1 MNIEINDFIN
11 DTSHS
16 TIVDLLVDFNR
27 KKTNNIHLEY
37 SNKPL
42 EIILRTLENE
52 IIGGIYGKSIWNTM
66 EIKTFIIK
74 EEYRNKGFGNRL
86 MEEVEN
92 EARKRKCDY
101 ISLDTF
107 SFQAPEFYKK
117 LGFQQVGVETDFPKS
132 YNKYYFR
139 KQICYPIDPQLAPTD
154 KV

>member
-11 DTSHS
+11 NESHL
-16 TIVDLLVDFNR
+16 TIVDLLIDFNR

-37 SNKPL
+37 INKPL
-42 EIILRTLENE
+42 EIILRNPENE
-52 IIGGIYGKSIWNTM
+52 IIGGIYGRSIWNTM

-74 EEYRNKGFGNRL
+74 NEYRNKGFGNKL
-86 MEEVEN
+86 MK
-92 EARKRKCDY
+92 EAEKEAKKRKCNY

-117 LGFQQVGVETDFPKS
+117 LGFQQVGIETDFPKN

-139 KQICYPIDPQLAPTD
+139 KNL
-154 KV
+154 

>member
-16 TIVDLLVDFNR
+16 TIVDLLVEFNR
-27 KKTNNIHLEY
+27 NKTNNIHLEY
-37 SNKPL
+37 ISKPL

-52 IIGGIYGKSIWNTM
+52 IIGGIYGRSVWNTM

-74 EEYRNKGFGNRL
+74 EEYRKKGFGNRL
-86 MEEVEN
+86 MEEVEK
-92 EARKRKCDY
+92 EAKKRKCDY

-117 LGFQQVGVETDFPKS
+117 LGFQQVGVETDFPKN

-139 KQICYPIDPQLAPTD
+139 KKL
-154 KV
+154 